1 MSAQQKYDCAIV
13 GGGLGGLTLAIQLAQ
28 KGRSV
33 VLLEKESYP
42 FHRVCGEYIAMES
55 WGFLER
61 LGLNLSGM
69 NLPRITNLH
78 VSSPNG
84 NLVKQALE
92 PGGFGISRYTIDFE
106 LAKLARAAGVTLL
119 ENTKVNDIEFNN
131 DTFTVRTNGGNYEA
145 TMCCGAYGK
154 KSNIDIKL
162 KRKFVEKPLGKINNV
177 VGAKYHIRLDFPDN
191 LIELHNYKDGY
202 CGISKVDGD
211 KFCICYLTT
220 AKNFAANNNSIEQ
233 LEEKEIKKNP
243 YLKKYFNEAEFL
255 FDKPVVISQVNFSKK
270 TCIENHVIMVGDT
283 AGLIAP
289 LCGNGM
295 SMAMNASKILAG
307 LLELYFKGD
316 LDRLAVEAV
325 YTKTWQENFTGRLF
339 IGRTIQS
346 LFGNEALTNLFIGG
360 MKPFPG
366 LVRRLI
372 KSTHGQPF

>member
-1 MSAQQKYDCAIV
+1 MNAARRYDCAVV

-33 VLLEKESYP
+33 VLFEKEAYP

-55 WGFLER
+55 WNFLER
-61 LGLNLSGM
+61 LGLRLSDM

-84 NLVKQALE
+84 NMLKQKLQ
-92 PGGFGISRYTIDFE
+92 PGGFGISRYTIDYE
-106 LAKLARAAGVTLL
+106 LAQIAKKAGVVLL
-119 ENTKVNDIEFNN
+119 ENTKVSDIDFIH
-131 DTFTVRTNGGNYEA
+131 DSFIIKTNAGNFESV
-145 TMCCGAYGK
+145 MCCGAYGK
-154 KSNIDIKL
+154 KSNIDVKL
-162 KRKFVEKPLGKINNV
+162 KRRFVEKPLGKINNV
-177 VGAKYHIRLDFPDN
+177 VGAKYHIRLDFPDD

-211 KFCICYLTT
+211 KYCICYLTT
-220 AKNFAANNNSIEQ
+220 AKNFEANNNSIGQ
-233 LEEKEIKKNP
+233 LEENAIKRNP

-255 FDKPVVISQVNFSKK
+255 FDKPVVISQVNFSRK
-270 TCIENHVIMVGDT
+270 TCIENHIIMVGDT

-295 SMAMNASKILAG
+295 SMAMNASWILAE
-307 LLELYFKGD
+307 LLESHFKGD
-316 LDRLAVEAV
+316 INRAQLEAA
-325 YTKTWQENFTGRLF
+325 YTAAWKDNFTGRLF

-346 LFGNEALTNLFIGG
+346 LFGNEALTNLFIGS

-366 LVRRLI
+366 LVKKLI
-372 KSTHGQPF
+372 RSTHGQAF

>member
-1 MSAQQKYDCAIV
+1 MNLQKKFNCAIV

-33 VLLEKESYP
+33 ILFEKETYP

-61 LGLNLSGM
+61 LGLKLSDM
-69 NLPRITNLH
+69 KLPRITNLH

-84 NLVKQALE
+84 NLVKHRLE
-92 PGGFGISRYTIDFE
+92 PGGFGISRYTIDYE
-106 LAKLARAAGVTLL
+106 LAQIAKRAGVTLL
-119 ENTKVNDIEFNN
+119 ENNKVNDIEFDNG
-131 DTFTVRTNGGNYEA
+131 TFSIKTNTGAYESE
-145 TMCCGAYGK
+145 MCCGAYGK

-220 AKNFAANNNSIEQ
+220 AKNFEANNNSIEQ

-295 SMAMNASKILAG
+295 SMAMNASKMLAD
-307 LLELYFKGD
+307 LLEDYFKGT
-316 LDRLAVEAV
+316 LDRPTLEAF
-325 YTKTWQENFTGRLF
+325 YTKSWKSNFTGRLF
-339 IGRTIQS
+339 VGRTIQS
-346 LFGNEALTNLFIGG
+346 LFGNETLTNLFIGS

-366 LVRRLI
+366 LVNKLI
-372 KSTHGQPF
+372 KSTHGKAF

>member
-1 MSAQQKYDCAIV
+1 VAVV
-13 GGGLGGLTLAIQLAQ
+13 GGGLGGLTLAIQLAKQ
-28 KGRSV
+28 GRSV
-33 VLLEKESYP
+33 VLFEKETYP
-42 FHRVCGEYIAMES
+42 FHRVCGEYIALES

-61 LGLNLSGM
+61 LGLKLSEM
-69 NLPRITNLH
+69 NLPRITRLH

-84 NLVKQALE
+84 NVVKHNLD
-92 PGGFGISRYTIDFE
+92 PGGFGISRYTIDLE
-106 LAKLARAAGVTLL
+106 LSKIAKASGVLLL
-119 ENTKVNDIEFNN
+119 ENTKVNDIEFLNE
-131 DTFTVRTNGGNYEA
+131 TFTIKTSSGDFRSI
-145 TMCCGAYGK
+145 MCCGAYGK

-177 VGAKYHIRLDFPDN
+177 VGAKYHIRLHFPND

-211 KFCICYLTT
+211 KYCICYLTT

-243 YLKKYFNEAEFL
+243 FLKKYFNEAEFL
-255 FDKPVVISQVNFSKK
+255 WDKPVVISQVNFSKK

-295 SMAMNASKILAG
+295 SMAMNASKILAD
-307 LLELYFKGD
+307 LFNEFFKGN
-316 LDRLAVEAV
+316 LNRVQVEAF
-325 YTKTWQENFTGRLF
+325 YTKTWKQNFTGRLF
-339 IGRTIQS
+339 VGRTIQN
-346 LFGNEALTNLFIGG
+346 LFGNEIMTNIFIGG

-366 LVRRLI
+366 LVNKLI
-372 KSTHGQPF
+372 KNTHGKPF